1 MVERD
6 STVPQS
12 LGYAVG
18 GLARPIEAVV
28 ARAAT
33 GGRSS
38 CRGGGSPWR
47 TGVRVP
53 SSCPPPMSRAR
64 GEIRSP
70 ADIRHRRV
78 RPGPRAR
85 AETRACG
92 RGAPVPRPRGM
103 TWNAVPARGRVAFR
117 DPATCVLRSCRRG
130 RPRSHPLPSTR
141 APVRPQGIA
150 FASLAGL
157 GVRPLA
163 VVATAG
169 RMRSTVRATPVI
181 TAVRTGK
188 ASDRDR
194 DGAWPV
200 HAERFHQ
207 TARFPASVRLPACLV
222 QGAHALPGRSPDGF
236 GHRPGIGG
244 PGLPY
249 ITSKTLGAIG
259 GKWPPVTGGV
269 ISMPRRPVFRSDRRG
284 RRDPFPSPF
293 LPILCR
299 RTARRWPPGTAS
311 RCFRRCHGHARP
323 NPLSRTSPIW
333 GKGVAVAET
342 DRP

>member
-1 MVERD
+1 MPGWRLAVAYGRTGPVVVPAPDVEGTGGDSVTGGHPSSPRTSGPARSRGNPGVRTRRTRSTSEGHDVERGPG
-6 STVPQS
+6 SRAGRLPRPGHLRPSFVSPWTPALAPASVHES
-12 LGYAVG
+12 
-18 GLARPIEAVV
+18 ARPAS
-28 ARAAT
+28 
-33 GGRSS
+33 G
-38 CRGGGSPWR
+38 
-47 TGVRVP
+47 
-53 SSCPPPMSRAR
+53 
-64 GEIRSP
+64 
-70 ADIRHRRV
+70 DRV
-78 RPGPRAR
+78 RISG
-85 AETRACG
+85 
-92 RGAPVPRPRGM
+92 
-103 TWNAVPARGRVAFR
+103 
-117 DPATCVLRSCRRG
+117 
-130 RPRSHPLPSTR
+130 
-141 APVRPQGIA
+141 
-150 FASLAGL
+150 GL